1 MKNKFNAIISE
12 LISKKRSDNKSFLT
26 REEYHGRLEQLN
38 HAKFVLKTPGA
49 KKSTKDYRMVR
60 KYDTLIVNGI
70 ERLIKPAVGD
80 NVVYYVTNDEL
91 FDILHWT
98 HMAIGHG
105 GRNRMDSA
113 LKSKYCNITNETI
126 MAYLSL
132 CAHCQRKSSNSRAS
146 FVSKPI
152 LHSAFNS
159 RARIDLIN
167 MQSQHVNGFR
177 FILCYADHLTK
188 FVILKALTSKC
199 AKEIARN
206 LLDIFT
212 TFGTPAML
220 HSDDGRKC
228 LESILCELHS
238 MWPDV
243 KIVHGKSQQN
253 QESIERSAR
262 DVKDMLASWM
272 SKNCCKDWSVGLKF
286 VQFQKNNLLNAGIM
300 RVIICYCYCFLKY
313 VFFYFIIVE
322 IGKTPYEAMF
332 GCTARIG
339 LASIGVPITEIPN
352 LKTEEDVEIIMQ
364 QSKENNANR
373 ENNSST
379 SR

>member
-1 MKNKFNAIISE
+1 MDEVEMKSKFDTIISE

-60 KYDTLIVNGI
+60 KYDTLTVNGT
-70 ERLIKPAVGD
+70 ERLIKPVVGD

-132 CAHCQRKSSNSRAS
+132 CTHCQKKSSNSRTS

-152 LHSAFNS
+152 IHSAFNS
-159 RARIDLIN
+159 RAQIDLIN
-167 MQSQHVNGFR
+167 MQSQHINGFR
-177 FILCYADHLTK
+177 FILYYVDHLTK

-199 AKEIARN
+199 AKEIAQH

-220 HSDDGRKC
+220 HLDDSRKF
-228 LESILCELHS
+228 LESILFELHS

-253 QESIERSAR
+253 RELIEMSAR
-262 DVKDMLASWM
+262 DVKDMLALWM
-272 SKNCCKDWSVGLKF
+272 SQNNCKDWSIGLKF
-286 VQFQKNNLLNAGIM
+286 VQFQKNSLLNSG
-300 RVIICYCYCFLKY
+300 IIC
-313 VFFYFIIVE
+313 II
-322 IGKTPYEAMF
+322 IYLLLF
-332 GCTARIG
+332 
-339 LASIGVPITEIPN
+339 
-352 LKTEEDVEIIMQ
+352 
-364 QSKENNANR
+364 
-373 ENNSST
+373 
-379 SR
+379 